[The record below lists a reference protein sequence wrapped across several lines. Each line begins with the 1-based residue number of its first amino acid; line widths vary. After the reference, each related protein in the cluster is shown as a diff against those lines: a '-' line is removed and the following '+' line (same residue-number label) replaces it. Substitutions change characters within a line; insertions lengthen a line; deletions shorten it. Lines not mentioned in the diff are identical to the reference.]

1 MVSAPCCP
9 LRACLLCLKGGGWG
23 VRTQNSN
30 GRKTDGKEVSQKKG
44 LAQKSTQATA
54 DRLPCCACR
63 PGAQK
68 ERQIGQ
74 GAQGR
79 GRSTSEQARERES
92 NVGEAQP
99 HPFPEPRDLI
109 LLQVLI
115 VEHLRDDGQE
125 QVDDEE
131 GRKEDQQ
138 DKVDG
143 AVREATRKKAR
154 DKERNKK
161 KAR

>member
-1 MVSAPCCP
+1 M
-9 LRACLLCLKGGGWG
+9 
-23 VRTQNSN
+23 
-30 GRKTDGKEVSQKKG
+30 
-44 LAQKSTQATA
+44 
-54 DRLPCCACR
+54 
-63 PGAQK
+63 
-68 ERQIGQ
+68 
-74 GAQGR
+74 
-79 GRSTSEQARERES
+79 
-92 NVGEAQP
+92 GEAQP